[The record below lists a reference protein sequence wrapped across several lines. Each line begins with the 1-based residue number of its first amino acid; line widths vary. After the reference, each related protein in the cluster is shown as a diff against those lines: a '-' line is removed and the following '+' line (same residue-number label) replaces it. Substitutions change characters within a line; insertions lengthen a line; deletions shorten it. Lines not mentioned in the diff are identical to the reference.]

1 MKESFSILYGS
12 MSRRELPEGFLY
24 GDEVARSQYVPPPRA
39 QPRRRRRSPPTPP
52 EVHCLSDALQLFQ
65 NRMPVKKRED
75 VKLSRARIGATY
87 VHDGT
92 GVVYLVMFK
101 REPYLK
107 FGRHFPDL
115 PEEERGEGILCN
127 LKLVAWAAGEG
138 ITLVVIFPDA
148 RAYDIPALEFWDYY
162 EKNGTDVAH
171 APGEIAISR
180 SKWKRL
186 F

>member
-1 MKESFSILYGS
+1 

-24 GDEVARSQYVPPPRA
+24 GDEVTQTQHGPLPYA
-39 QPRRRRRSPPTPP
+39 PRRRRSTPPTPP
-52 EVHCLSDALQLFQ
+52 EVNCLSDALQLFQ
-65 NRMPVKKRED
+65 RRMPVRKRED

-87 VHDGT
+87 VHEGT
-92 GVVYLVMFK
+92 GKIYLVMFK

-107 FGRHFPDL
+107 FGRHFPNL
-115 PEEERGEGILCN
+115 PEGERGEGVLCN

-138 ITLVVIFPDA
+138 IVLVVIFSDA

-162 EKNGTDVAH
+162 EANGTDVKH
-171 APGEIAISR
+171 APGEIAIPR
-180 SKWKRL
+180 AKFRRL